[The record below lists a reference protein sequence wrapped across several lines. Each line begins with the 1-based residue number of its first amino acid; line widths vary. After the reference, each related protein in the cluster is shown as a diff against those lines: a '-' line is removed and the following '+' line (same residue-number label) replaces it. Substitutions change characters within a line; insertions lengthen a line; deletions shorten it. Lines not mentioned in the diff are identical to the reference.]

1 MAEYRKIGAVS
12 TFVTE
17 IVKIKP
23 RKGYSLFFRGQSKES
38 YEPFPSVFR
47 HTDLKDKG
55 SALFSEREHI
65 MFEQLVASCP
75 NDFVSCQSAFDHL
88 VKMQHYGLPTRLL
101 DITSNPLVALYFASN
116 AHSGRGKDSSDGEV
130 IIYEIKDEDIK
141 FHGSDTVSVISNL
154 TKMDEQFLYPNVSI
168 EARTKADHNM
178 VGKLLHSIY
187 AEKPYFK
194 DVIVPEHISSIQAVR
209 PKLDNPRV
217 IRQSGAFLIFGM
229 RDKKHL
235 PSNEVNNLYKKVDL
249 SIVQQKSK
257 DEKITT
263 YFHETTDRGY
273 ILKINSDKKDE
284 IIQAIEG
291 LGISKATLF
300 PEIDEV
306 AQHIK
311 SQTAEYLK
319 G

>member
-1 MAEYRKIGAVS
+1 MGEPRKIGAVS

-17 IVKIKP
+17 IAKIKP
-23 RKGYSLFFRGQSKES
+23 RKGYSLFFRGQTKEI
-38 YEPFPSVFR
+38 YKPFPSVFR
-47 HTDLKDKG
+47 HTDPKDE
-55 SALFSEREHI
+55 SSPLFSKREHI
-65 MFEQLVASCP
+65 MFEQMVAFCP
-75 NDFVSCQSAFDHL
+75 NDFLSCQSAFDHL

-101 DITSNPLVALYFASN
+101 DITSNPLVALYFACS

-154 TKMDEQFLYPNVSI
+154 AKMDEQFVYPEVSK
-168 EARTKADHNM
+168 EERSKDDDKM

-194 DVIVPEHISSIQAVR
+194 DVIVPKHITSIQAVR

-217 IRQSGAFLIFGM
+217 IRQNGAFLIFGM
-229 RDKKHL
+229 GESKTT
-235 PSNEVNNLYKKVDL
+235 PSQKIYRLYKNVEV
-249 SIVQQKSK
+249 SSS
-257 DEKITT
+257 
-263 YFHETTDRGY
+263 YFTHTEDRGY
-273 ILKINSDKKDE
+273 VLKINAEEKAK
-284 IIQAIEG
+284 IIQSLEG
-291 LGISKATLF
+291 LGVSKATLF

-311 SQTAEYLK
+311 SQTVDYLK
-319 G
+319 D

>member
-17 IVKIKP
+17 IAKIKP
-23 RKGYSLFFRGQSKES
+23 RKGYSLFFRGQTKES
-38 YEPFPSVFR
+38 YKPFPSIFR
-47 HTDLKDKG
+47 HTDPTDKG
-55 SALFSEREHI
+55 SALFSVREHI

-75 NDFVSCQSAFDHL
+75 NDFLSCQSAFDHL

-101 DITSNPLVALYFASN
+101 DITNNPLVALYFASN
-116 AHSGRGKDSSDGEV
+116 THSGKGKDSSDGEV
-130 IIYEIKDEDIK
+130 IIYEINDEDMK

-154 TKMDEQFLYPNVSI
+154 AKMDEQFIYPSTDPK
-168 EARTKADHNM
+168 ERTKAESKF

-194 DVIVPEHISSIQAVR
+194 DVIDPEHLSSIQAVR
-209 PKLDNPRV
+209 PKLNNPRV
-217 IRQSGAFLIFGM
+217 IRQNGAFLIFGM
-229 RDKKHL
+229 DENKTA
-235 PSNEVNNLYKKVDL
+235 PSQEIQKLYKDIEVSSTYFTLTVDRGFVLKVN
-249 SIVQQKSK
+249 S
-257 DEKITT
+257 DEKN
-263 YFHETTDRGY
+263 
-273 ILKINSDKKDE
+273 K
-284 IIQAIEG
+284 IIQDLEG

-319 G
+319 D